1 MKTLLVLLAVLFMSG
16 CGALLT
22 DVSADINQAFQD
34 INIVIIVDAEQA
46 IAMALK
52 ATDQGPPAPA
62 TRLACYQAV
71 LAHAQAKGTETALL
85 PKGVLSAAELYFE
98 GSNAV
103 GAGITGI
110 IPVAIHDACA
120 PLVLTV
126 LQRGARRAIGA
137 FGVPMLGR

>member
-1 MKTLLVLLAVLFMSG
+1 MKWLSM
-16 CGALLT
+16 GALLLLT
-22 DVSADINQAFQD
+22 SCGAIIADISADINKAFGE
-34 INIVIIVDAEQA
+34 INAVVIADAEQA
-46 IAMALK
+46 ITMAQR

-71 LAHAQAKGTETALL
+71 LKHAQARPNDPALL
-85 PKGVLSAAELYFE
+85 PKGILSAAELYFE
-98 GSNAV
+98 TANAV

-126 LQRGARRAIGA
+126 LQQGARRGLET
-137 FGVPMLGR
+137 FGIPSLGR

>member
-1 MKTLLVLLAVLFMSG
+1 MRRIGLVAL
-16 CGALLT
+16 ALLT
-22 DVSADINQAFQD
+22 GCGTLLADIGADINQAFQD
-34 INIVIIVDAEQA
+34 INTVVIADAEQA

-62 TRLACYQAV
+62 TRLACYRAV

-85 PKGVLSAAELYFE
+85 PKGILSAAELYFE